1 MHICSSV
8 TFFSSRNGSD
18 YVDEEN
24 VITVF
29 VVAQFS
35 GNVFEQLQVKHVGTL
50 VYLVAEGVLRPSSIM
65 FIIDKSSRMVDIYG
79 RIFLVWVLLF
89 FLIEGWTLS

>member
-50 VYLVAEGVLRPSSIM
+50 VYLLAEGVFTAVVHYAYNRQ
-65 FIIDKSSRMVDIYG
+65 
-79 RIFLVWVLLF
+79 IFKN
-89 FLIEGWTLS
+89 G

>member
-50 VYLVAEGVLRPSSIM
+50 VYLLAEGVFTSVVHYAYNRQ
-65 FIIDKSSRMVDIYG
+65 
-79 RIFLVWVLLF
+79 IFKN
-89 FLIEGWTLS
+89 G